1 MQIDVLSSNTLKL
14 TLSKCD
20 MSDLDIKYESLSPKN
35 PETKRLLAHVL
46 NSIQRESKT
55 GFTFSGERLFV
66 EAFPRADGGC
76 MLYISCLEEETAPKP
91 ARSLKTGRIST
102 QSQQSTMG
110 ATGSAAGKTEKNAKN
125 ESDLSCTQVFDIAS
139 ETDSAICESDNL
151 ADIARALKCLRT
163 ASAIQYSGL
172 YRKNGRYRAVVKSGK
187 AGLMLAVMRE
197 HGKLITG
204 EKELDYTRSHFLP
217 IAEENAERI
226 CDLF

>member
-20 MSDLDIKYESLSPKN
+20 MNDLDIKYESLSPKN

-76 MLYISCLEEETAPKP
+76 MLYISCLEEETAKP
-91 ARSLKTGRIST
+91 ARTVKTRSLST
-102 QSQQSTMG
+102 QNTV
-110 ATGSAAGKTEKNAKN
+110 KN
-125 ESDLSCTQVFDIAS
+125 DLGCTQIFDIAS
-139 ETDSAICESDNL
+139 EGDNASTSATALCSVCAICESDNL
-151 ADIARALKCLRT
+151 SDIAQALKSLRAL
-163 ASAIQYSGL
+163 SAIGYSGL
-172 YRKNGRYRAVVKSGK
+172 YRKNGRYRAVVGSSKP
-187 AGLMLAVMRE
+187 GLMLAVLRE

-204 EKELDYTRSHFLP
+204 EKELDSTKANFLP

>member
-76 MLYISCLEEETAPKP
+76 MLYISCLEEESAAKP
-91 ARSLKTGRIST
+91 LRSVKTGRISA
-102 QSQQSTMG
+102 Q
-110 ATGSAAGKTEKNAKN
+110 APPPAAR
-125 ESDLSCTQVFDIAS
+125 DLSCTQEFDIAD
-139 ETDSAICESDNL
+139 EADTAICESDSL
-151 ADIARALKCLRT
+151 ADIAQALKSLMNL
-163 ASAIQYSGL
+163 SAIEYSGL
-172 YRKNGRYRAVVKSGK
+172 YRRNGHYRAVVKCAKS
-187 AGLMLAVMRE
+187 ALMFAVLRE
-197 HGKLITG
+197 HGRLITG
-204 EKELDYTRSHFLP
+204 EKELEYTKAHFLP

-226 CDLF
+226 CNFF

>member
-14 TLSKCD
+14 TLSKFD
-20 MSDLDIKYESLSPKN
+20 MNDLDIKYESLSPKN

-76 MLYISCLEEETAPKP
+76 MLYISCLEEEAAKP
-91 ARSLKTGRIST
+91 ARSMKTGRISA
-102 QSQQSTMG
+102 QNQQL
-110 ATGSAAGKTEKNAKN
+110 SAIGGNAAKNDKNEKNGKT
-125 ESDLSCTQVFDIAS
+125 DLSCTQIFDIAG
-139 ETDSAICESDNL
+139 ETDSAVCESENL
-151 ADIARALKCLRT
+151 ADIAQALKTLK
-163 ASAIQYSGL
+163 AAAAIQYSGL
-172 YRKNGRYRAVVKSGK
+172 YRKNGRYRAVVKSGN
-187 AGLMLAVMRE
+187 AGMMLAVLRE

-204 EKELDYTRSHFLP
+204 EKELDYTRAHFLP